1 MPLKDPTFC
10 SSQSTC
16 TKLRK
21 RTKNLISIALQKV
34 FGFCQ
39 SQPKNQLDFQN
50 SHWIAD
56 LSNIYLLIFSGL
68 TLKFDLKNPQSNW
81 KIMFKSFHLHGKCLI
96 TFIFRLFNFSFYFSF
111 FVFVTKASMWWKCW
125 VVFDKLYMIFNF
137 VFSLKVWKLWP
148 YYLLLCILN
157 LQTLKSKD
165 ELFASY

>member
-10 SSQSTC
+10 SSQGTC

-81 KIMFKSFHLHGKCLI
+81 KNKASTCMENVWLL
-96 TFIFRLFNFSFYFSF
+96 SF
-111 FVFVTKASMWWKCW
+111 FDF
-125 VVFDKLYMIFNF
+125 LIFHFTFHFLFLLPRRPCGENVGLFLTNF
-137 VFSLKVWKLWP
+137 TWYSTLCSL
-148 YYLLLCILN
+148 
-157 LQTLKSKD
+157 
-165 ELFASY
+165 